1 MPSSSDPI
9 SFETVL
15 ESQYSGI
22 RTPRRA
28 VIRDAEQWRAFVR
41 EATNVD
47 GANPAAPAEVDFTRE
62 MAIVAAMGLRRSG
75 GYSIA
80 IENIFSA
87 EGKLRVVV
95 REVAPKT
102 GSMTTQALTA
112 PLVVVRLARS
122 NDPVSFVER
131 PDKL

>member
-15 ESQYSGI
+15 NSQYSGI

-28 VIRDAEQWRAFVR
+28 VIRDAEQWRAFIR

-47 GANPAAPAEVDFTRE
+47 GTNPAAPAEVDFTRE
-62 MAIVAAMGLRRSG
+62 MVIVAAMGMRRSG

-87 EGKLRVVV
+87 AGKLLVVV
-95 REVAPKT
+95 REVSPKT
-102 GSMTTQALTA
+102 ASMTTQALTA
-112 PLVVVRLARS
+112 PLMAVRVARS

-131 PDKL
+131 PDEL

>member
-1 MPSSSDPI
+1 
-9 SFETVL
+9 
-15 ESQYSGI
+15 
-22 RTPRRA
+22 
-28 VIRDAEQWRAFVR
+28 
-41 EATNVD
+41 
-47 GANPAAPAEVDFTRE
+47 
-62 MAIVAAMGLRRSG
+62 MAIVAAMGMRRSG

-131 PDKL
+131 PDEL